1 MTYEWH
7 DLVGNAG
14 VLIILTC
21 YLFAQIDQMDIKS
34 LAYSLLNGAG
44 ALLIIVSL
52 LHDFNLSSFVIELA
66 WLAISLFA
74 LVRYFRTR
82 SKQDGTVG

>member
-14 VLIILTC
+14 VLIILAC
-21 YLFAQIDQMDIKS
+21 YLLAQIDRMEVKS
-34 LAYSLLNGAG
+34 PAYSVLNGAG

-52 LHDFNLSSFVIELA
+52 LHNFNLSSFVIELA

-74 LVRYFRTR
+74 LVRYFRIR
-82 SKQDGTVG
+82 SKEDSTAG

>member
-7 DLVGNAG
+7 DFVGNAG
-14 VLIILTC
+14 VLIILAC
-21 YLFAQIDQMDIKS
+21 YLLAQIDRMDFKGP
-34 LAYSLLNGAG
+34 AYSLLNGAG
-44 ALLIIVSL
+44 ALCIIVSL

-74 LVRYFRTR
+74 LLRYFKT
-82 SKQDGTVG
+82 KVGAHR

>member
-21 YLFAQIDQMDIKS
+21 YLLSQIDRMDIKS
-34 LAYSLLNGAG
+34 PAYSVLNGAG
-44 ALLIIVSL
+44 ALFIIVSL
-52 LHDFNLSSFVIELA
+52 VHDFNLSSFVIELA

-74 LVRYFRTR
+74 LARYFRIR
-82 SKQDGTVG
+82 SKEDSTAG

>member
-14 VLIILTC
+14 VLVILAC
-21 YLFAQIDQMDIKS
+21 YLLAQIDRMDIRS
-34 LAYSLLNGAG
+34 PTYSLLNGAG
-44 ALLIIVSL
+44 ALCIIVSL

-66 WLAISLFA
+66 WLAISAFA

-82 SKQDGTVG
+82 DREDGAVR